1 MTMAKDITL
10 DSLRAYAVKRTLF
23 PPRDLEGAIRELG
36 FVQLDPIRAPA
47 RAQDLILRHRVA
59 DYRHG
64 DLDRRYAELPVA
76 EDHLHVYGVLPRD
89 TQRLLHP
96 RARHPR
102 RHVER
107 EHPRLATRI
116 LAHIRDNGPTHPRD
130 LQRSLTDA
138 RIVNG
143 WGGQSSATTR
153 MLELMQY
160 RGMLR
165 VAHRVNG
172 IRVYEAATE
181 WPPPLTPS
189 ERAAGLLQLLVRLYA
204 PVPAANF
211 RTLARMAMGDSIP
224 ERTRLAAVERFLQS
238 DWLSCMIVDG
248 VSYLRPADEAL
259 QVEQDA
265 ALRLLAPFDPIVWD
279 RKRFEHFWGWAYRFE
294 AYTPPAKR
302 QRGYYALPLLWRDRV
317 IGWGNVAVE
326 RGKLDVDLGFTGK
339 EPRDTIFRRELDAEI
354 ARMTSFLGLTH
365 DGKAS
370 R

>member
-1 MTMAKDITL
+1 MTKSTTIEDVRT
-10 DSLRAYAVKRTLF
+10 YAVKRSLF
-23 PPRDLEGAIRELG
+23 APRILEAAIRALG
-36 FVQLDPIRAPA
+36 FVQVDPIRAPA

-59 DYRHG
+59 GYRHG
-64 DLDRRYAELPVA
+64 DLDRCYADLPVA

-96 RARHPR
+96 RTRHARW
-102 RHVER
+102 HVER
-107 EHPRLATRI
+107 EHPRLAARI
-116 LAHIRDNGPTHPRD
+116 LSHIRDNGPTHPRD
-130 LQRSLTDA
+130 LQRALTDA

-153 MLELMQY
+153 MLEVMQY

-172 IRVYEAATE
+172 IRVYEAAPS
-181 WPPPLTPS
+181 WPTPLTPA

-211 RTLARMAMGDSIP
+211 GALARMAMGDSIS
-224 ERTRLAAVERFLQS
+224 EKARIAAVERFLGS
-238 DWLSCMIVDG
+238 DWLARMSVDG
-248 VSYLRPADEAL
+248 VSYIRPADEAL
-259 QVEQDA
+259 RVEPNT

-302 QRGYYALPLLWRDRV
+302 QRGYYALPLLWRDDV
-317 IGWGNVAVE
+317 IGWANVAVE
-326 RGKLDVDLGFTGK
+326 RGRLDVDVGFAGRK
-339 EPRDTIFRRELDAEI
+339 PRDAVFRRELDAEI
-354 ARMTSFLGLTH
+354 ARMASFLGVS
-365 DGKAS
+365 DGGGDAQ
-370 R
+370 